1 MLCTCYIFQPTLYI
15 TGGLKA
21 KNLLRKSALWIGLP
35 VKVFRGV
42 QVKPIPEGQE
52 GGVSPVNT
60 RRKTDSG
67 REKQE
72 FTDQ

>member
-35 VKVFRGV
+35 VNVFRKV

-52 GGVSPVNT
+52 RVTPINT
-60 RRKTDSG
+60 RRKSDSG

-72 FTDQ
+72 FKDQ